1 MRIKQSFYTLAI
13 VVMLSL
19 LLLNYMYSPSE
30 GFASSAGGEGV
41 DTFTMFYADWC
52 PHCKTVKPAFQ
63 SWGADKGSVQVN
75 GKTVFVKMLE
85 ADAAGTKE
93 KMTEAGVKG
102 FPTFMLFKSNGQK
115 MEFEGD
121 RSPAGW
127 EAWLKKN
134 V

>member
-1 MRIKQSFYTLAI
+1 MRIKNSFYTLAA
-13 VVMLSL
+13 VVVVVL
-19 LLLNYMYSPSE
+19 LLLKFGVVGSE
-30 GFASSAGGEGV
+30 GFADAGGV
-41 DTFTMFYADWC
+41 DTFSLFYADWC
-52 PHCKTVKPAFQ
+52 PHCKTVKPEFN
-63 SWGADKGSVQVN
+63 SWGAEKGSVQVN

-93 KMTEAGVKG
+93 KMNEAGVKG
-102 FPTFMLFKSNGQK
+102 FPTFMLFKANGQK
-115 MEFEGD
+115 VEFDGD

>member
-13 VVMLSL
+13 VVVVAL
-19 LLLNYMYSPSE
+19 LALNYMYNRSE
-30 GFASSAGGEGV
+30 GFADAGASGV

-52 PHCKTVKPAFQ
+52 PHCKTVKPEFKN
-63 SWGADKGSVQVN
+63 WGADKGSVQVN

-115 MEFEGD
+115 VEFDGE

-127 EAWLKKN
+127 ESWLKKN
-134 V
+134 I